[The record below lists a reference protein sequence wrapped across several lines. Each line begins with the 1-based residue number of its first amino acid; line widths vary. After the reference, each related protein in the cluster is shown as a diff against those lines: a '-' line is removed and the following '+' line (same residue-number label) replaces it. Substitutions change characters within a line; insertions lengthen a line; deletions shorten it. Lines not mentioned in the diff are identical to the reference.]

1 MLKCD
6 TIIHLVLNLYGA
18 ICKWKLI
25 SRYLQFLCNVYF
37 IIYFCVCEVI
47 RMKVYTKTHSC
58 IKRFLVWPLFSFI
71 RLQSR
76 SLNSGLSDI
85 SGMTSFNWIHKL
97 CSDSKINAFGSL
109 ILHFQSHSAFVM
121 KWNWNDWQIYQ
132 T

>member
-1 MLKCD
+1 MLKGD

-25 SRYLQFLCNVYF
+25 SRYLQFLCNVYC
-37 IIYFCVCEVI
+37 IIYFSVCEVI

-58 IKRFLVWPLFSFI
+58 IKRFLFWPLFS
-71 RLQSR
+71 
-76 SLNSGLSDI
+76 LSDFNLVLSTVALVI
-85 SGMTSFNWIHKL
+85 LSFTWIHKL